1 MISGSVVH
9 TLTMSTYPTSTDEQ
23 LRLSMQVLRQFR
35 MVFGEV
41 RQHFQDVE
49 RQVGIGGAQLW
60 ALSEIAR
67 EPGLGVTDLAL
78 QMDIHQSTASNL
90 VRHLLQKGL
99 VVSQRSEHDR
109 RNVVLSPTASGHA
122 LLASAP
128 GPHEG
133 VLPGALQRLS
143 PEALQQLHA
152 HLSQLLQQL
161 QPDQR
166 TARLPL
172 AEL

>member
-1 MISGSVVH
+1 MTTTAAIANDPHV
-9 TLTMSTYPTSTDEQ
+9 Q
-23 LRLSMQVLRQFR
+23 LSLSMQVLRQFR
-35 MVFGEV
+35 LVFGEV
-41 RQHFQDVE
+41 RHHFQEVE
-49 RQVGIGGAQLW
+49 KQVGIGGAQLW

-90 VRHLLQKGL
+90 VRHLLRKGL
-99 VVSQRSEHDR
+99 VMSERSATDR
-109 RNVVLSPTASGHA
+109 RNVLLTPTDAGMA

-133 VLPGALQRLS
+133 VLPGALQQL
-143 PEALQQLHA
+143 PPCALRQLHDNLA
-152 HLSQLLQQL
+152 QLLQVL
-161 QPDQR
+161 QPNQ
-166 TARLPL
+166 TAAKVPL

>member
-1 MISGSVVH
+1 M
-9 TLTMSTYPTSTDEQ
+9 LPTTAPTDAQ
-23 LRLSMQVLRQFR
+23 LGLSMLVLRQFR
-35 MVFGEV
+35 LVFGEV
-41 RQHFQDVE
+41 RHHFQEVE

-90 VRHLLQKGL
+90 VSHLLRKGL
-99 VVSQRSEHDR
+99 VVSQRSEQDR
-109 RNVVLSPTASGHA
+109 RNVVLSPTPSGHA

-128 GPHEG
+128 NPHEG
-133 VLPGALQRLS
+133 VLPV
-143 PEALQQLHA
+143 ALQQLPPHTLQTLHE
-152 HLSQLLQQL
+152 HLGQLLHVL

-166 TARLPL
+166 SARVPL
-172 AEL
+172 ADL